1 MAYVGQAVQGL
12 TNNVL
17 AAGKG
22 TFVADVTL
30 PNMTH
35 MAVLRSPH
43 AHARIKSIKTRP
55 AETLPGVLCVV
66 TGAEIKEHTDP
77 IPPAYDTKAMFAKQL
92 ETWALAIGK
101 VRYVGEPVAAVV
113 AEDRYTACRGTE
125 LLEVDY
131 EELPPVTDVDDA
143 VKPESALV
151 EESWGDNILISRD
164 HVTGDPDSKLR
175 EADGIVQGMVQTH
188 RYTGAAIEPRGY
200 VANYDP
206 YTGMT
211 TMWASTQSPHPAR
224 YFLSRTLR
232 IRESDVRVVQPYVGG
247 AFGLKIPMFQEEPL
261 ICYLARK
268 LQRPVRWIEERI
280 ENLSAGGHA
289 REERIYFEAGY
300 KKDGQITGLRVK
312 ILADVGAPSALAG
325 WGMSNVTAF
334 CLPTVYEIPDCRV
347 QLFTIVTNKCPWN
360 AYRGYGKEAAT
371 FLMER
376 IMDLV
381 ADKLGMDQATIRFK
395 NFIPPDKFPHRQP
408 SGAMLDSGNY
418 PEVLR
423 RCLQIGK
430 YDDLLKEQQQ
440 AQKQGRYL
448 GVGISFELTPE
459 GGCMPRSTLLSAYDG
474 ATVRMNAQGEV
485 TVLTGVTSAGSG
497 NETSIAQIVADQ
509 VGVSIDKVRV
519 LQGDTE
525 VSPWGLGNYSGR
537 SIIMGGSAARL
548 AAAEIRSKLLDVAGR
563 MLEVSPTDLELGDN
577 LVKVKGAPTRSLS
590 VAQVAMTIYSDCFG
604 RHACHVEPGL
614 ESTRYFRHG
623 NINHQPEVETQ
634 PNLYPTWPNGAYLA
648 LVEVDVDTG
657 KVKVLRLVG
666 VHDAGNLVNPLLVD
680 ANMHG
685 GMAQGLG
692 GVLFENLVYNESGQ
706 LLTGTFM
713 DYTLPT
719 AVDLPSFEVAHVMT
733 PSPYNPLG
741 AKGAGESGVGGP
753 LSAVASAV
761 ENAVRPLGV
770 RGHLLQTPLTPA
782 RVWQF
787 IRQGKESARQP
798 AAAQ

>member
-1 MAYVGQAVQGL
+1 MAYVGQGVQGL
-12 TNNVL
+12 TNRIL

-22 TFVADVTL
+22 TFVADVQL
-30 PNMTH
+30 PNMAH
-35 MAVLRSPH
+35 MAVVRSSH
-43 AHARIKSIKTRP
+43 AHARIKSIDARA
-55 AETLPGVLCVV
+55 AEALPGVLYVV
-66 TGAEIKEHTDP
+66 TGAEIAAHTDP
-77 IPPAYDTKAMFAKQL
+77 IPPAYDTTAMFAKQL
-92 ETWALAIGK
+92 KTYALAITK

-113 AEDRYTACRGTE
+113 ADDRYTAYRAAE
-125 LLEVDY
+125 LVEVEY
-131 EELPPVTDVDDA
+131 GELPPVTDVDAA
-143 VKPESALV
+143 VKPDSPLV
-151 EESWGDNILISRD
+151 EDSWGDNVLISRD
-164 HVTGDPDSKLR
+164 HVTGDPDAKLR
-175 EADGIVQGMVQTH
+175 AAYGMVKGLVQTH

-206 YTGMT
+206 YSGVT
-211 TMWASTQSPHPAR
+211 TLWASTQSPHPMR
-224 YFLSRTLR
+224 FFLSKTLR
-232 IRESDVRVVQPYVGG
+232 IRETDVRVIQPQVGG
-247 AFGLKIPMFQEEPL
+247 GFGLKIPMFQEEPL

-268 LQRPVRWIEERI
+268 LERPVRWIEERV

-300 KKDGQITGLRVK
+300 EKDGQVTALHVK

-347 QLFTIVTNKCPWN
+347 ELSTVVTNKCPWN

-376 IMDLV
+376 ILDLV
-381 ADKLGMDQATIRFK
+381 ADELGMDQAAIRFR
-395 NFIPPDKFPHRQP
+395 NFIPPDQFPHRQP

-423 RCLQIGK
+423 RCLELSD
-430 YDDLLKEQQQ
+430 YDRLKEQQDQ
-440 AQKQGRYL
+440 ARNQGRHL
-448 GVGISFELTPE
+448 GIGLSYELTPE
-459 GGCMPRSTLLSAYDG
+459 GGCMPRSTLISAYDG

-497 NETSIAQIVADQ
+497 NETAIAQIVADE
-509 VGVSIDKVRV
+509 VGVSLDRIRV
-519 LQGDTE
+519 VQGDTE

-537 SIIMGGSAARL
+537 SIIMGGSAARI
-548 AAAEIRSKLLDVAGR
+548 AAAEIRAKLLQVAGR
-563 MLEVSPTDLELGDN
+563 MLEVTPEDLELSEN
-577 LVKVKGAPTRSLS
+577 RVSVKGAPSRTVPVEE
-590 VAQVAMTIYSDCFG
+590 VALTIYSDCFG
-604 RHACHVEPGL
+604 KEACGVEPGL
-614 ESTRYFRHG
+614 EVTRYFRHG
-623 NINHQPEVETQ
+623 NIDHQPKVATQ
-634 PNLYPTWPNGAYLA
+634 PNLYPTWPNGAYIA
-648 LVEVDVDTG
+648 VVEVDVDTG
-657 KVKVLRLVG
+657 KVTVLRMIG
-666 VHDAGNLVNPLLVD
+666 VHDAGTLVNPLLVD

-685 GMAQGLG
+685 GLAQGLG
-692 GVLFENLVYNESGQ
+692 GVLYENLVYNDAGQ
-706 LLTGTFM
+706 LMTGTFM

-733 PSPYNPLG
+733 PSPYNPIG

-753 LSAVASAV
+753 LSAVARAV

-787 IRQGKESARQP
+787 IHQP
-798 AAAQ
+798 